1 MKLERF
7 DIVVW
12 SLLLVIAVA
21 VGAVLLIGDQVG
33 ARVVGTQPENGGQLS
48 ALGQVQIDFG
58 QAMNRASVESA
69 FSIEPA
75 VTGKFVWQEKTVTF
89 IPSQPFQRGT
99 TYTAHL
105 NNTAASTSG
114 QTVKK
119 ELSWQF
125 SAREPAIMYV
135 APASDAREL
144 WIQPLNGEARA
155 VTATNGRIYDF
166 AVAPTGDQIVYSVV
180 NESTGI
186 DLWKMD
192 RDGSNQ
198 QMLVECGGDRCTVPA
213 WSPDSSR
220 VAFTREAAGVAANA
234 PRGAPRV
241 WIYDFPTGQ
250 ASQLYA
256 DNQLLGYGPSWSPDG
271 RRLAAWDGSV
281 GSIRVVELAT
291 GDMMLLQTQS
301 GMVGTWSPDGGTM
314 LFNELS
320 FVSEQ
325 TYVKMYLADFAT
337 KQISLAFET
346 QEKLVDYS
354 VPVWSPDGAWV
365 AAGIKTPT
373 SGLGSQLWTMR
384 PDGSESRLI
393 AGEIEYTYGAYRWN
407 AWSDELVFQR
417 FALGVPFAKPDIML
431 WSARDNSVRVF
442 ASDASMPAW
451 LP

>member
-1 MKLERF
+1 LKLERF
-7 DIVVW
+7 DVIVW
-12 SLLLVIAVA
+12 GLLLLIALA
-21 VGAVLLIGDQVG
+21 AGAVLLIGDQVG
-33 ARVVGTQPENGGQLS
+33 ARIVGTRPEAGGQLA
-48 ALGQVQIDFG
+48 ALGQIQIEFG
-58 QAMNRASVESA
+58 QAMNQPSVESA

-75 VTGKFVWQEKTVTF
+75 ISGKFIWREKTVTF
-89 IPSQPFQRGT
+89 IPSQPFQRNI
-99 TYTAHL
+99 TYTARL

-114 QTVKK
+114 QTVKQ
-119 ELSWQF
+119 ELAWQF
-125 SAREPAIMYV
+125 SVRAPAVIYI
-135 APASDAREL
+135 APASETREL
-144 WIQPLNGEARA
+144 WIQPLEGEAQA
-155 VTATNGRIYDF
+155 VTATGGRVYDF
-166 AVAPTGDQIVYSVV
+166 AVAPTGEQVVYSLV
-180 NESTGI
+180 NEAGGV

-198 QMLVECGGDRCTVPA
+198 QVLVECGADRCTVPA
-213 WSPDSSR
+213 WSPDSGQ
-220 VAFTREAAGVAANA
+220 VAFTREAAGIAQGA

-241 WIYDFPTGQ
+241 WIYDFATGQ

-256 DNQLLGYGPSWSPDG
+256 DTQLLGYGPSWSPDG

-291 GDMMLLQTQS
+291 GDMMLLKTQS

-337 KQISLAFET
+337 KQVSLAFET
-346 QEKLVDYS
+346 DQKLVDYS
-354 VPVWSPDGAWV
+354 VPVWSPDGVWI

-373 SGLGSQLWTMR
+373 SGLGSQLWVMR
-384 PDGSESRLI
+384 PNGTEARPI

-407 AWSDELVFQR
+407 PWSDGLVFQR
-417 FALGVPFAKPDIML
+417 FALGVPFAKPEILL
-431 WSARDNSVRVF
+431 WSATDNSVRVF